1 MLYTGK
7 GDTGETSLFGSSA
20 RIPKNSSRI
29 EALGSLDELNS
40 WLGVCR
46 SKAKLGAETKQEL
59 EIVQQNLFIIQAEL
73 AGVPKS
79 IEENKVKKLGE
90 RVEEIEKL
98 LPAIHTFFLPGG
110 DELSAHLDYAR
121 TLARRAERAVISEK
135 LDQFSLAYL
144 NRLSSLLYA
153 LARLENHKSG
163 IKEEKPTYE

>member
-7 GDTGETSLFGSSA
+7 GDSGDTSLFGSSA
-20 RIPKNSSRI
+20 RIPKNSTRI
-29 EALGSLDELNS
+29 RALGELDELNS
-40 WLGVCR
+40 WLGVCKT
-46 SKAKLGAETKQEL
+46 KADAELMREL
-59 EIVQQNLFIIQAEL
+59 ETVQQDLFIIQAEL

-79 IEENKVKKLGE
+79 IEENKVKKLGA

-110 DELSAHLDYAR
+110 SELAAHLDYAR
-121 TLARRAERAVISEK
+121 TLARRAERSVISEK

-153 LARLENHKSG
+153 LTRLANHKSG